1 MLHQIKERGF
11 LVYQQYQIYIFSYYT
26 QSYILNWIR
35 YPTGV
40 LIKLIELIKII
51 QTFVCT
57 KDVRLICF
65 YPYEMVWV
73 SVMFIQTI
81 FTFKSV
87 KKKTQTDN
95 SPNRNVTKY
104 NS

>member
-1 MLHQIKERGF
+1 MCYIRSKKEGF
-11 LVYQQYQIYIFSYYT
+11 SFYQQCEIYIFSYT
-26 QSYILNWIR
+26 QSYIRNWIR

-87 KKKTQTDN
+87 KKKTAN
-95 SPNRNVTKY
+95 
-104 NS
+104 